1 MRKKFFY
8 WEPGFLPS
16 VLAISLPIALQNV
29 ISLGVNLMDT
39 IMLGQLND
47 LAITAASLGGQPF
60 NILNIL
66 GFGFASGASVLVS
79 QYWGKRQTEPIREL
93 FAITLRCALAGA
105 LLFTVVCGLFP
116 ETIMGLYSR
125 DPQVIQASAAY
136 LQVLSASF
144 ILFSF
149 SNCYIMC
156 LRGVE
161 RVNISMVVY
170 GTSFFVN
177 VFFNYCF
184 IFGNLGMPALG
195 VRGAALG
202 TVIARAYEC
211 TFVLVYMC
219 LREKSVGFRPRHL
232 FMRCRLAGDF
242 VHSALP
248 VTGNELLW
256 GVGFSVST
264 AIIGRL
270 GSQFTAAN
278 SIATVVMNIL
288 TVFVFGASAAT
299 AVTIGRTIGAG
310 RAEDAARMAHTLLGI
325 CCGLGAALGVILLAI
340 RGPVLG
346 LFSVSAE
353 TRAIAYNLLT
363 IMALL
368 APLQAFSNN
377 MMVGVLR
384 GGGDVKVN
392 FLLDCGTMWLV
403 SVPMG
408 LLAGFVWKL
417 DPPFVFLLM
426 RCDYLAQLLLGGL
439 RLRSGR
445 WIRVMTR

>member
-1 MRKKFFY
+1 MLCRIPFALSIRWYSLCWYTCACGRK
-8 WEPGFLPS
+8 
-16 VLAISLPIALQNV
+16 A
-29 ISLGVNLMDT
+29 
-39 IMLGQLND
+39 
-47 LAITAASLGGQPF
+47 
-60 NILNIL
+60 
-66 GFGFASGASVLVS
+66 
-79 QYWGKRQTEPIREL
+79 WG
-93 FAITLRCALAGA
+93 
-105 LLFTVVCGLFP
+105 
-116 ETIMGLYSR
+116 
-125 DPQVIQASAAY
+125 SA
-136 LQVLSASF
+136 
-144 ILFSF
+144 
-149 SNCYIMC
+149 
-156 LRGVE
+156 
-161 RVNISMVVY
+161 
-170 GTSFFVN
+170 
-177 VFFNYCF
+177 
-184 IFGNLGMPALG
+184 
-195 VRGAALG
+195 
-202 TVIARAYEC
+202 
-211 TFVLVYMC
+211 
-219 LREKSVGFRPRHL
+219 PRHL
-232 FMRCRLAGDF
+232 FVRSRLAGDF

-288 TVFVFGASAAT
+288 TVFVFGTSAAT

-310 RAEDAARMAHTLLGI
+310 RAEDAARMTHTLLGI
-325 CCGLGAALGVILLAI
+325 CCGLGAVLGVFLLAI

-353 TRAIAYNLLT
+353 TRNIAYDLLT

-426 RCDYLAQLLLGGL
+426 RCDYLAQLTLGGL

>member
-1 MRKKFFY
+1 MNRR
-8 WEPGFLPS
+8 WQ
-16 VLAISLPIALQNV
+16 ALQFCLDSSV
-29 ISLGVNLMDT
+29 IVVVQIVNKFLFEVLHGLELLQIKQLAFKQAEKVFSYRVVQTVSFPAHALPDSLCFEHTLV
-39 IMLGQLND
+39 QL
-47 LAITAASLGGQPF
+47 
-60 NILNIL
+60 
-66 GFGFASGASVLVS
+66 
-79 QYWGKRQTEPIREL
+79 
-93 FAITLRCALAGA
+93 
-105 LLFTVVCGLFP
+105 
-116 ETIMGLYSR
+116 
-125 DPQVIQASAAY
+125 
-136 LQVLSASF
+136 
-144 ILFSF
+144 
-149 SNCYIMC
+149 
-156 LRGVE
+156 
-161 RVNISMVVY
+161 
-170 GTSFFVN
+170 
-177 VFFNYCF
+177 
-184 IFGNLGMPALG
+184 
-195 VRGAALG
+195 
-202 TVIARAYEC
+202 
-211 TFVLVYMC
+211 VLVYMC

-232 FMRCRLAGDF
+232 FVRSRLAGDF

-288 TVFVFGASAAT
+288 TVFVFGTSAAT

-310 RAEDAARMAHTLLGI
+310 RAEDAARMAHMLLGI
-325 CCGLGAALGVILLAI
+325 CCGLGA
-340 RGPVLG
+340 VLG

-353 TRAIAYNLLT
+353 TRDIAYDLLT

-426 RCDYLAQLLLGGL
+426 RCDYLAQLTLGCL

-445 WIRVMTR
+445 WIRVMT